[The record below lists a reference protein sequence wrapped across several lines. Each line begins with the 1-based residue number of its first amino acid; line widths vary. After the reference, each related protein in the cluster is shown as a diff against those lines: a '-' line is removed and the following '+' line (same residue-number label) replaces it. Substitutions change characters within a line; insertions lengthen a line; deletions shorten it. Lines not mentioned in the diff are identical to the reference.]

1 LSFCGRADSGVDFRG
16 RLGFSVACVQQE
28 NVMYAVIRSFPQMQN
43 VEEAGRLAETGL
55 APILRQQPGFRAY
68 YVIRLEGGGGG
79 SISLF
84 DSADNARAAHDRS
97 LAWIKENLAGM
108 IGGATPVVTM
118 GEVLAEV
125 SAEAVA

>member
-55 APILRQQPGFRAY
+55 APILKQQPGFRAY

>member
-1 LSFCGRADSGVDFRG
+1 
-16 RLGFSVACVQQE
+16 
-28 NVMYAVIRSFPQMQN
+28 MYAVIRSFPQMQN

-55 APILRQQPGFRAY
+55 APILKQQPASGPTTSFN
-68 YVIRLEGGGGG
+68 L
-79 SISLF
+79 
-84 DSADNARAAHDRS
+84 RAAEVARS
-97 LAWIKENLAGM
+97 ASSTAPRTPRRRTTARSAWIKENLASM

>member
-1 LSFCGRADSGVDFRG
+1 LPGRRG
-16 RLGFSVACVQQE
+16 FPVACVQQE

-55 APILRQQPGFRAY
+55 APILKQQPGFRAY
-68 YVIRLEGGGGG
+68 YIVRHEGGGGG

-84 DSADNARAAHDRS
+84 DSADNAKAAHERS
-97 LAWIKENLAGM
+97 LAWIKENLANM

>member
-1 LSFCGRADSGVDFRG
+1 
-16 RLGFSVACVQQE
+16 
-28 NVMYAVIRSFPQMQN
+28 MYAVIRGFPQMQN

-55 APILRQQPGFRAY
+55 APILKQQPGFRAY
-68 YVIRLEGGGGG
+68 YVMRLEGGGGG

-84 DSADNARAAHDRS
+84 DNAENAKAAHDRS
-97 LAWIKENLAGM
+97 LTWIKDNLASMVGN
-108 IGGATPVVTM
+108 AAPAVAM

>member
-1 LSFCGRADSGVDFRG
+1 
-16 RLGFSVACVQQE
+16 
-28 NVMYAVIRSFPQMQN
+28 MYAVIRSFPQMQN

-55 APILRQQPGFRAY
+55 APILKQQPGFRAY
-68 YVIRLEGGGGG
+68 YIIRLEGGGGG

-84 DSADNARAAHDRS
+84 DSADNAKAAHERS

-118 GEVLAEV
+118 GEILAEV